1 MEIWDRIIR
10 SFRVRENAF

>member
-10 SFRVRENAF
+10 SFRVRDNAF